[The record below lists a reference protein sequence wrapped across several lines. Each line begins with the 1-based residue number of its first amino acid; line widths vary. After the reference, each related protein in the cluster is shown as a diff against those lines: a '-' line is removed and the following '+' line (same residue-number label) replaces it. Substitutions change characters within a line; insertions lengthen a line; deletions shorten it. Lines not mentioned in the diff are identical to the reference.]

1 MSAYIVT
8 QSTIN
13 AIVTFAFGNGQYID
27 PLPGSNHVGSAVPI
41 TQYEPKQIA
50 KLLWS
55 ENHRSVNHRNREQTA
70 VPPFSYAETRSG
82 KVSPATTRPLSPLDI
97 ISLCKCL
104 NYQSCEP
111 GDWSGTWAYRFLLEV
126 IASAA
131 NDLIDGKDVPWG
143 LYD

>member
-1 MSAYIVT
+1 MSAYIVK

-13 AIVTFAFGNGQYID
+13 AIVTFAFGKELHID

-50 KLLWS
+50 ELLWS
-55 ENHRSVNHRNREQTA
+55 ENHRSVNHRYREQMSL
-70 VPPFSYAETRSG
+70 PPFSYAERRSG
-82 KVSPATTRPLSPLDI
+82 EVLPAKTRILTPVDI

-104 NYQSCEP
+104 NYQCCEP
-111 GDWSGTWAYRFLLEV
+111 GDWSGTWTYRFLLEV

-131 NDLIDGKDVPWG
+131 DDLIDGKDAPWG

>member
-13 AIVTFAFGNGQYID
+13 AIVTFAFGKGLYID

-50 KLLWS
+50 ELLWS
-55 ENHRSVNHRNREQTA
+55 ENHRSVSHRYREETA
-70 VPPFSYAETRSG
+70 VPPFRYAETRLG
-82 KVSPATTRPLSPLDI
+82 KVSPAKTRTLTPLDI

-104 NYQSCEP
+104 NYQSCEH
-111 GDWSGTWAYRFLLEV
+111 GDWPGSWTCRFLLEV
-126 IASAA
+126 MASAA
-131 NDLIDGKDVPWG
+131 NDLIIGKDVPWG

>member
-13 AIVTFAFGNGQYID
+13 AIVTFAFGKRLYID
-27 PLPGSNHVGSAVPI
+27 PLPGSNHVGSVVLI

-50 KLLWS
+50 ELLWS
-55 ENHRSVNHRNREQTA
+55 ENHRSVNQRYRKQTA

-82 KVSPATTRPLSPLDI
+82 KVSPTKTLPLTPLDI

-111 GDWSGTWAYRFLLEV
+111 GDWPGTWTCRFLLAV
-126 IASAA
+126 IANAA
-131 NDLIDGKDVPWG
+131 NDLISGKDVPWG